1 MNKLYKYKKILFYFV
16 FVIMVIFIWSFGSFN
31 VSHSSAS
38 YRSDISGD
46 STAKVAKWNIVDVS
60 KKKGASID
68 LELGFSEKITDT
80 DSGRQGH
87 WFLELDNLSEV
98 NAKIDLNSKISLQLR
113 HDTFTGLKNNDW
125 NFLGSINPLK
135 FNISLYE
142 GSINDVV
149 SYIYNS
155 VELSYE
161 DYCNSTPEAQAMYTK
176 VVDTSKLICT
186 IINTSSVPAFTSSK
200 MVGGKIVYS
209 IDVKLRDILN
219 TQELIDK
226 LEFGLGTGTKVLHL
240 TWEIDDSSIIT
251 VDSYSKLFSLP
262 SNLKNENYIY
272 VVTNEGNK
280 KYKWDPSYGDSGD
293 FVAISVSAEK
303 YKRYELSTTK
313 GTIASDTDPDGYSVT
328 IGGDTEIY
336 YLNEI
341 ECDFADY
348 FLFSHGEP
356 TYTFGNTMIRFSLLT
371 SSQIAQVQ
379 ARTITNNGN
388 NSTPTSADYNDLKLY
403 LEKLE
408 YPQYVRFQDEYV
420 SFASGSIYL
429 SYGLSCKFVL
439 ELKVVQ
445 VD

>member
-16 FVIMVIFIWSFGSFN
+16 FVIMVVFMWSFGSFN

-38 YRSDISGD
+38 YKSDISGD
-46 STAKVAKWNIVDVS
+46 STAKVAKWNIGNLS
-60 KKKGASID
+60 KKKGKTMD
-68 LELGFSEKITDT
+68 LEVGFSEKITDT
-80 DSGRQGH
+80 DSGRHGD
-87 WFLELDNLSEV
+87 WFLELDNQSEV
-98 NAKIDLNSKISLQLR
+98 KAQIDLDSKISLQLH

-135 FNISLYE
+135 FNLSLYN
-142 GSINDVV
+142 GSMNEVV
-149 SYIYNS
+149 TYKYGSD
-155 VELSYE
+155 ELSYN
-161 DYCNSTPEAQAMYTK
+161 DYCNSTPQAQAMYTK

-251 VDSYSKLFSLP
+251 VDDFSDLNSQP
-262 SNLKNENYIY
+262 KNENYTY
-272 VVTNEGNK
+272 VVVNEGNK
-280 KYKWDPSYGDSGD
+280 KYKWDWDEYLVSGK
-293 FVAISVSAEK
+293 FVPISVSAEK

-313 GTIASDTDPDGYSVT
+313 GTIVSGTDPDGYSVT
-328 IGGDTEIY
+328 IGGDTELY

-379 ARTITNNGN
+379 DRTITNNGV
-388 NSTPTSADYNDLKLY
+388 SSSPTSADYNDLKLY

-408 YPQYVRFQDEYV
+408 YPQYDRFQQEYV

-429 SYGLSCKFVL
+429 SYGLSCKFIL

>member
-16 FVIMVIFIWSFGSFN
+16 FVIMVVFIWSFGSFN

-46 STAKVAKWNIVDVS
+46 STAKVAKWNIGNIS
-60 KKKGASID
+60 KKKGKTMD
-68 LELGFSEKITDT
+68 LEVGFSEKITDT
-80 DSGRQGH
+80 DSGRHGD
-87 WFLELDNLSEV
+87 WFLELNNQSEV
-98 NAKIDLNSKISLQLR
+98 KAQIDLDSKISLQLH

-135 FNISLYE
+135 FNLSLYN
-142 GSINDVV
+142 GSMNEVV
-149 SYIYNS
+149 KYKYGE
-155 VELSYE
+155 VELSYN

-251 VDSYSKLFSLP
+251 VKSYSELSSLP
-262 SNLKNENYIY
+262 SKLKNENYIY

-371 SSQIAQVQ
+371 SSQIEQVK
-379 ARTITNNGN
+379 ARTIANNGN
-388 NSTPTSADYNDLKLY
+388 NGTPTSADYDDLKLY

-408 YPQYVRFQDEYV
+408 YPQYDRFQSEYV